1 MDIINKV
8 GSLLNPASLN
18 SSARKPGNTA
28 PATQTAN
35 NVSPNVMGAN
45 KVLASG
51 DIVASDKRIEMTGAV
66 SSLNRSVQN
75 IQRGIEFS
83 VDEASGRSV
92 VKVVDRETGDVIRQ
106 LPPEAV
112 LAAARQI
119 KEFLEVRQ
127 VPVDSSGES
136 DEALGFIMQAQ
147 A

>member
-18 SSARKPGNTA
+18 PSARNPGNTA
-28 PATQTAN
+28 PAIQTAN
-35 NVSPNVMGAN
+35 NASSDVMGTHR
-45 KVLASG
+45 VLASG
-51 DIVASDKRIEMTGAV
+51 DIVASNKRMEMTGAV
-66 SSLNRSVQN
+66 SSLNRSVQS

-92 VKVVDRETGDVIRQ
+92 VRIVDRETGDVIRQ

-127 VPVDSSGES
+127 ASVDSSGES